1 MSLRRR
7 GSRGD
12 LQIDRNMNI
21 MTGGIEEWED
31 LQMDYYRF
39 EATPYRA
46 LDELLDHYELPPNPF
61 VVDYGCG
68 LGRIN
73 FYFHH
78 RFAVPGYGVELHAG
92 RVRAARDNLRNY
104 KAGLPKSKQSVQ
116 IAFKQAKAEYHDI
129 DPRANIFYFFNPFS
143 DQIYYDVLGKIL
155 DSLIEFN
162 RRVDII
168 FYYPSTLYIMLM
180 ESEPHFKLH
189 QMINLEY
196 SSDPRECFMV
206 YRHEP

>member
-1 MSLRRR
+1 MALRRR

-12 LQIDRNMNI
+12 LQIDRNLNI
-21 MTGGIEEWED
+21 VSGGIEEWED
-31 LQMDYYRF
+31 PNMDYFRF

-46 LDELLDHYELPPNPF
+46 LDELLAHYQLPEQPF
-61 VVDYGCG
+61 LVDYGCG

-78 RFAVPGYGVELHAG
+78 MRAVPGYGVELHPG
-92 RVRAARDNLRNY
+92 RIRSARENLRTY
-104 KAGLPKSKQSVQ
+104 KEGLPKNQKSVQ
-116 IAFKQAKAEYHDI
+116 ISFKQAKAEHHDI
-129 DPRANIFYFFNPFS
+129 DPRANVFYFFNPFS

-155 DSLIEFN
+155 ESLIEKD
-162 RRVDII
+162 RVVDII
-168 FYYPSTLYIMLM
+168 FYYPSPLYIMLM

-189 QMINLEY
+189 QMVNLEY
-196 SSDPRECFMV
+196 SNDPRECFMI